1 MSIFHIIN
9 FKKKIMD
16 TGVHKVKIST
26 FENVNNLNDKT
37 SKINYINKTIKEEE
51 KFHNVGRKV

>member
-1 MSIFHIIN
+1 MIETAYSISLYDKF
-9 FKKKIMD
+9 
-16 TGVHKVKIST
+16 KIST

-51 KFHNVGRKV
+51 KFHTVGRKV